1 LEPDPGNAGVGNAR
15 TFQPRDPEEIS
26 DTETGGQPDSVLPEY
41 GGTTLKVEPFGI
53 EHITDRERHGRPSRL
68 FPFWFGANA
77 TLYSFLVGFLGIA
90 VLRLPVDIALEG
102 VILGTVLGSI
112 PFALLSIVGPATGYP
127 QIAQSRSSF
136 GRRGAYLPAA
146 LNWFS
151 TTGWSAVTFILGGLA
166 FSLFLRTP
174 FALGVATFAVIQIG
188 VAFYGHNVLHRFEQV
203 MALILVGVF
212 AAMSV
217 VAIQEATAAAY
228 APSGGGIAGFAFMTI
243 LAASIPLS
251 WAPYAADFSR
261 YLARDTARRRIFV
274 PAFLGMAVACIWVE
288 AIGILLTMS
297 LVFWGDPVLVFAHA
311 FGGGLVVPLL
321 LLLVVNLLAAN
332 APNLYS
338 SGLSLLALDVPVRR
352 GTSVLVGGAIAT
364 VLAVWGGT
372 DRVSFYESW
381 LFFVEYWIAPWAA
394 IVLISFFVFRHRG
407 AEPSPD
413 TAPRWRLPALAAY
426 TAAVIVAVP
435 FMNRAPRFVGPV
447 SSALGGVDLSNLVS
461 FGAAS
466 LLFYV
471 LASRG
476 ERRSR
481 ATVDHPVVSESE
493 S

>member
-1 LEPDPGNAGVGNAR
+1 MAGEPAALHEGA
-15 TFQPRDPEEIS
+15 S
-26 DTETGGQPDSVLPEY
+26 Y
-41 GGTTLKVEPFGI
+41 GAETLKVEPFGI
-53 EHITDRERHGRPSRL
+53 ERIEDAERHGRPWKL
-68 FPFWFGANA
+68 LPFWFGANVS
-77 TLYSFLVGFLGIA
+77 LFSFAVGFLGIA
-90 VLRLPVDIALEG
+90 VLSLPVPLAIGG
-102 VILGTVLGSI
+102 VLIGTLLGCV
-112 PFALLSIVGPATGYP
+112 PFALLGILGPATGYP
-127 QIAQSRSSF
+127 QIAQSRSAF

-166 FSLFLRTP
+166 FSLFLPIP
-174 FALGVATFAVIQIG
+174 FALGVAIFAVIQIV
-188 VAFYGHNVLHRFEQV
+188 VAFYGHNFLHRFEQV

-212 AAMSV
+212 ALMSV
-217 VAIQEATAAAY
+217 VAIEGATAPAY

-261 YLARDTARRRIFV
+261 YLARDTARRRVFI

-288 AIGILLTMS
+288 AIGVLLTTS
-297 LVFWGDPVLVFAHA
+297 LGFWSDPVLVFAHA
-311 FGGGLVVPLL
+311 LGDGFVVPLL

-352 GTSVLVGGAIAT
+352 GASVLVGGAIAT

-394 IVLISFFVFRHRG
+394 IVLISFFVFRHHG

-413 TAPRWRLPALAAY
+413 TAPRARRPPLAAY
-426 TAAVIVAVP
+426 ISAVILAVP

>member
-1 LEPDPGNAGVGNAR
+1 
-15 TFQPRDPEEIS
+15 
-26 DTETGGQPDSVLPEY
+26 
-41 GGTTLKVEPFGI
+41 
-53 EHITDRERHGRPSRL
+53 
-68 FPFWFGANA
+68 
-77 TLYSFLVGFLGIA
+77 
-90 VLRLPVDIALEG
+90 PVDLALEG
-102 VILGTVLGSI
+102 VVLGTVLGSI

-166 FSLFLRTP
+166 FSLFLPIP
-174 FALGVATFAVIQIG
+174 FVVGVAIFAVIQIV
-188 VAFYGHNVLHRFEQV
+188 VAFYGHNFLHRFEQV
-203 MALILVGVF
+203 MAVILVGVF

-217 VAIQEATAAAY
+217 AAVQGATAPVYTA
-228 APSGGGIAGFAFMTI
+228 SGGLAGFAFMTI

-261 YLARDTARRRIFV
+261 YLARDTARRRVFV

-288 AIGILLTMS
+288 TIGILLTTS
-297 LVFWGDPVLVFAHA
+297 LGSWGDPVLVFAHA
-311 FGGGLVVPLL
+311 FGDRLVVPLL

-364 VLAVWGGT
+364 VLAVLGGT

-413 TAPRWRLPALAAY
+413 MAPPWRASALAAY
-426 TAAVIVAVP
+426 VSAVILAVP
-435 FMNRAPRFVGPV
+435 FMNRAPRFIGPI

-461 FGAAS
+461 FAAAS
-466 LLFYV
+466 LLFYA
-471 LASRG
+471 LTSRG
-476 ERRSR
+476 ERRSQ
-481 ATVDHPVVSESE
+481 AAAVHPPLAESE
-493 S
+493 P

>member
-1 LEPDPGNAGVGNAR
+1 
-15 TFQPRDPEEIS
+15 
-26 DTETGGQPDSVLPEY
+26 
-41 GGTTLKVEPFGI
+41 
-53 EHITDRERHGRPSRL
+53 
-68 FPFWFGANA
+68 
-77 TLYSFLVGFLGIA
+77 VGFLGIA
-90 VLRLPVDIALEG
+90 VLHLPVNLALEG
-102 VILGTVLGSI
+102 VVFGTVLGSI

-166 FSLFLRTP
+166 FSLFLPIP
-174 FALGVATFAVIQIG
+174 FALGVAIFGAIQIV
-188 VAFYGHNVLHRFEQV
+188 VAFYGHNFLHRFEQV

-217 VAIQEATAAAY
+217 VAVQGAAAAAY
-228 APSGGGIAGFAFMTI
+228 APSNGGIAGFAFMTI

-288 AIGILLTMS
+288 AIGILLTTS
-297 LVFWGDPVLVFAHA
+297 LGSWGDPVLVFAHA

-321 LLLVVNLLAAN
+321 VLLVVNLLAAN

-338 SGLSLLALDVPVRR
+338 SGLSLLALDVPVKR
-352 GTSVLVGGAIAT
+352 GSSVLVAGAIAT

-372 DRVSFYESW
+372 DRISFYESW

-394 IVLISFFVFRHRG
+394 IVLISFFVLRHRG
-407 AEPSPD
+407 AEPSPE
-413 TAPRWRLPALAAY
+413 TAPPWRVSALAAY
-426 TAAVIVAVP
+426 IAAVIVAVP
-435 FMNRAPRFVGPV
+435 FMDRAPRFVGPI
-447 SSALGGVDLSNLVS
+447 SSALGGLDLSNLVS
-461 FGAAS
+461 SFFAAV
-466 LLFYV
+466 LFYV
-471 LASRG
+471 LASREFVPTAKVQGLGGPG
-476 ERRSR
+476 EEQ
-481 ATVDHPVVSESE
+481 TVNASEPPG
-493 S
+493 